1 MSGRT
6 ARVLDSFTAAPVRV
20 SAILRLPLI
29 GLIVVLVSLWE
40 VEHWLPQAYAL
51 ILGIYVAA
59 AVVWMVLVLR
69 GPVPPW
75 ADWASIGIGISVVL
89 ALCIV
94 SGGATIALLPVFFI
108 LPISVAFQDCPLL
121 TAVVGAVIAF
131 GYLGVWIVYSKRDDR
146 VGLPN
151 IVYTHFGFLLWLAVA
166 TTALCYVLAR
176 RSARVAALLG

>member
-1 MSGRT
+1 LSSVSGRT
-6 ARVLDSFTAAPVRV
+6 ARVLDSFTATPVRV

-59 AVVWMVLVLR
+59 AVVWMVLMLR
-69 GPVPPW
+69 GPMPPW
-75 ADWASIGIGISVVL
+75 ADWVNIGIDVSV

-108 LPISVAFQDCPLL
+108 LPISVAFQDRPLL

-131 GYLGVWIVYSKRDDR
+131 GYRSLDR
-146 VGLPN
+146 LFE
-151 IVYTHFGFLLWLAVA
+151 T
-166 TTALCYVLAR
+166 R
-176 RSARVAALLG
+176 